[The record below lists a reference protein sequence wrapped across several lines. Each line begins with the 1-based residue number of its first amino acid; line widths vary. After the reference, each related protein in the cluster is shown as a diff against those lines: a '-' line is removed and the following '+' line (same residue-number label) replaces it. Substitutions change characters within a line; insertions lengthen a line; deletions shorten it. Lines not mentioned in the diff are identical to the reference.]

1 TGNRGPAVP
10 PSRMMHRCQACRWFR
25 ARKAP
30 DRPQSFGNNRSCVS
44 LRIQVPT
51 VSLPVAKIGA
61 FRTVLGRDLTQGS
74 LKSLSL
80 PTIFQAED
88 EGSIPFTRSNLF
100 NESGGGALGIVS
112 RRAAAL
118 CHGESVTTRS
128 DRTQRLDKRP

>member
-1 TGNRGPAVP
+1 MALTPNRLVA
-10 PSRMMHRCQACRWFR
+10 
-25 ARKAP
+25 
-30 DRPQSFGNNRSCVS
+30 D
-44 LRIQVPT
+44 LT
-51 VSLPVAKIGA
+51 VSFPVAKIGS
-61 FRTVLGRDLTQGS
+61 LGRFLGCHLTQGS

-112 RRAAAL
+112 RRASAL